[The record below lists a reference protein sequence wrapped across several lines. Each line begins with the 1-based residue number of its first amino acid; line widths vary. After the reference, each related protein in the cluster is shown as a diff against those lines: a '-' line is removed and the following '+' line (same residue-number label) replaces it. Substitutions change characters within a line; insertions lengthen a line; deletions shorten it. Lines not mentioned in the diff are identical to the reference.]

1 MGKTDAKSP
10 AAGRFDPMVLLKDLD
25 IRKKVQ
31 GAFKSTT
38 REAWN

>member
-1 MGKTDAKSP
+1 MGKTDNKIV
-10 AAGRFDPMVLLKDLD
+10 AAGRFDPIVLLKDVD

-38 REAWN
+38 RDAWQ